1 METALECSPRAPTPA
16 PAQPA
21 GDVLCTVCA
30 VRIPDCVPC
39 LAHPRLSPALAVAC
53 CGVCHDALEEEDGDD
68 ACAWCGDGGARPASP
83 PRRATF
89 CNPPARRAGTLLCC
103 DDCDRAWCRACL
115 ARHVGDDYAALAE
128 DLEVWRCVACEPP
141 EAARAL
147 ERARAAAAAARGGGD
162 DDEGEATDATRAAA
176 EAALMAFES
185 ELADA
190 QELLEG
196 ESVDAV
202 RGAVYRELEGACG
215 ADELGAAVAR
225 EVDEWLRLQRRRHA
239 CLEREHALAQERAEA
254 RGVDLAAFYAA
265 LSAADATGAAA
276 PLTQA
281 WRAAPKVHQRRRGR
295 VRGLVA
301 AGDDDDVSD
310 GESEA
315 TYDGISDDEARASHR
330 AAEAY
335 LADAR
340 PIKRKRGAGGA
351 TRLEGAVGASG
362 FEARRAE
369 ELGADRFGV
378 LYDEL
383 DPTAPRLRAALDSD
397 DDDDVLAIEELDGD
411 SGGDEPTRLAFAAE
425 RKRLGAARVARYDD
439 AGDRAAQ
446 RRGRAA
452 DAARSRG
459 APRPRPRPRAS
470 AATAAASPAARPR
483 RAAPRAPRRPAD
495 GGGEAW
501 TRVERKAGVFALLH
515 EPARDGRAART
526 VDLAEDTDYV
536 LGRAHADAPANFLT
550 LGAASNKRMSRLCAT
565 LRVGAAG
572 LRVARLAGAKT
583 RVRVDGVEAAARP
596 EFAAAEA
603 AVVRASADHD
613 AAVAG
618 GDGVAEAHVALEAAR
633 AALAAEAQF
642 RVLDAAPDGDAPA
655 RVHVGNEA
663 RASVGGALE
672 GPADVRAY
680 VVAAT
685 ADPATGDAYFALPPY
700 EARDFDDAADR
711 TSTGAS
717 DDPILVDDEDLVG
730 AGLAD
735 APRKKRALAAELGD
749 DELCESTR
757 AAVDR
762 EEAKRARLERRRL
775 DRASLERAAPPP
787 APPLPPEDDDDYDD
801 LGDVAVVA
809 LNDGAPERRVVVPKY
824 LGYRLK
830 EHQVEAA
837 RFLYDQTVESL
848 DLLEDPDA
856 DAFGCVL
863 AHSMGLGKTLT
874 CIAYMAA
881 LLKDPAARRRVRT
894 CLVVCPTNVVRN
906 WAAEFRKW
914 CGRDRHLVG
923 RVVVVDRG
931 ARSRVDALETW
942 QRLGG
947 VCVVGY
953 DFFHALVG
961 KRGEKKRK
969 RKKKMDLAAL
979 LDAGVVE
986 AGGGC
991 LSVDGRAVEADLNR
1005 DGSIQWEG
1013 ERFASAS
1020 AFAKRVL
1027 KVDKVNGH
1035 AKVTYKG
1042 ESLVAVRDRA
1052 DDLEDDEGE
1061 PEADAAADDPD
1072 VAACRRCL
1080 QDPGPDVVVLD
1091 EAHTIKNPKSKR
1103 HEALSRIRTKRRV
1116 ALTGTPLQN
1125 NLLEYHTM
1133 ISYVRGAVLGTRA
1146 EFKNRFVDPIDNGLC
1161 RDSEKKDVTRMKKRM
1176 FVLQDLIKDFV
1187 LRRDESLLAKEMGKT
1202 EYLVT
1207 TKLRPAQRA
1216 VYGAF
1221 LAHRRAAGARVNVM
1235 AAHQPILKL
1244 GNHPLTHLLADG
1256 DGARVSVAAAL
1267 AAGDRARVE
1276 AALRERDG
1284 AGAAAEAAAG
1294 AAWSWRG
1301 AVGDALRASGAP
1313 AAVDHS
1319 AKTLLLFELLS
1330 ECLKRGDKMVVFTQS
1345 LATLDFLEHALA
1357 SETWGG
1363 LLDPN
1368 RDRIRDA
1375 LDHGG
1380 AVRGGWRPRV
1390 DFFRIE
1396 GSVAAAERQKMV
1408 EARAAQESEIPNF
1421 KGSDLGHFPLVSA
1434 DFWTSDHLSERPRSV
1449 DVVSVTRARGTLTL
1463 KRR

>member
-1 METALECSPRAPTPA
+1 METALEC
-16 PAQPA
+16 
-21 GDVLCTVCA
+21 
-30 VRIPDCVPC
+30 
-39 LAHPRLSPALAVAC
+39 
-53 CGVCHDALEEEDGDD
+53 
-68 ACAWCGDGGARPASP
+68 
-83 PRRATF
+83 
-89 CNPPARRAGTLLCC
+89 TLLCC

-128 DLEVWRCVACEPP
+128 DLEVWRCVS
-141 EAARAL
+141 AASRP
-147 ERARAAAAAARGGGD
+147 RRPGCGSAAARGGDD

-215 ADELGAAVAR
+215 ADDLGAAVAR
-225 EVDEWLRLQRRRHA
+225 E
-239 CLEREHALAQERAEA
+239 
-254 RGVDLAAFYAA
+254 
-265 LSAADATGAAA
+265 
-276 PLTQA
+276 
-281 WRAAPKVHQRRRGR
+281 
-295 VRGLVA
+295 
-301 AGDDDDVSD
+301 VSD

-369 ELGADRFGV
+369 ELGA
-378 LYDEL
+378 
-383 DPTAPRLRAALDSD
+383 T
-397 DDDDVLAIEELDGD
+397 
-411 SGGDEPTRLAFAAE
+411 
-425 RKRLGAARVARYDD
+425 
-439 AGDRAAQ
+439 
-446 RRGRAA
+446 
-452 DAARSRG
+452 
-459 APRPRPRPRAS
+459 AS
-470 AATAAASPAARPR
+470 A
-483 RAAPRAPRRPAD
+483 
-495 GGGEAW
+495 
-501 TRVERKAGVFALLH
+501 
-515 EPARDGRAART
+515 
-526 VDLAEDTDYV
+526 
-536 LGRAHADAPANFLT
+536 
-550 LGAASNKRMSRLCAT
+550 
-565 LRVGAAG
+565 
-572 LRVARLAGAKT
+572 
-583 RVRVDGVEAAARP
+583 RVRVDGVDAGAARVRG
-596 EFAAAEA
+596 AEA

-633 AALAAEAQF
+633 ARSRRGAVPSST
-642 RVLDAAPDGDAPA
+642 RRRGDA

-685 ADPATGDAYFALPPY
+685 ADPATGDAPRCRPTRRAT
-700 EARDFDDAADR
+700 DDAADR

-717 DDPILVDDEDLVG
+717 DDPILVDDEDLVA

-749 DELCESTR
+749 DELCEH
-757 AAVDR
+757 
-762 EEAKRARLERRRL
+762 ARR
-775 DRASLERAAPPP
+775 LERAAPPP

-809 LNDGAPERRVVVPKY
+809 QRRAPSGVVVPKY

-856 DAFGCVL
+856 DAFGR
-863 AHSMGLGKTLT
+863 ARAQHGPRQDAT

-894 CLVVCPTNVVRN
+894 CL
-906 WAAEFRKW
+906 A
-914 CGRDRHLVG
+914 
-923 RVVVVDRG
+923 
-931 ARSRVDALETW
+931 W

-969 RKKKMDLAAL
+969 RKKKMDLAASTP
-979 LDAGVVE
+979 GVVE
-986 AGGGC
+986 GGGC

-1052 DDLEDDEGE
+1052 DDLEDDEDE

-1072 VAACRRCL
+1072 VVACRRCL

-1133 ISYVRGAVLGTRA
+1133 ISYVRGAVLGTR
-1146 EFKNRFVDPIDNGLC
+1146 R
-1161 RDSEKKDVTRMKKRM
+1161 
-1176 FVLQDLIKDFV
+1176 DLIKDFV

-1202 EYLVT
+1202 EYL
-1207 TKLRPAQRA
+1207 
-1216 VYGAF
+1216 
-1221 LAHRRAAGARVNVM
+1221 
-1235 AAHQPILKL
+1235 PILKL
-1244 GNHPLTHLLADG
+1244 GNHPLTHLLTDG
-1256 DGARVSVAAAL
+1256 DGASPSPRLS
-1267 AAGDRARVE
+1267 AGDARVE

-1294 AAWSWRG
+1294 AAC
-1301 AVGDALRASGAP
+1301 
-1313 AAVDHS
+1313 

-1368 RDRIRDA
+1368 RDRIQDA

-1380 AVRGGWRPRV
+1380 AAGNMGINLVAANRVVLFDACWNPAIDRQALFRCFRYGQTKHVYIYRLVAQGFERRVYQRANQKEFLALKVVDDAALERLYDFADLGDVARLGDGGGDDASSVGSDDDCDAAVEDGALAAALAARGDVVASTVVTDDLMRENEDERLDAGLRDDAMDEYEREKAGRPSREEEARRDAAIRAEQLRRQQAAEEANRARVARELAARRHREALLALPPGWQLYRRESDNKPYYHHAASGQTVWQHPGGWSPA
-1390 DFFRIE
+1390 
-1396 GSVAAAERQKMV
+1396 GAAGAPAPAAPAPAPTSTAPALAPSFAAPDLGDVR
-1408 EARAAQESEIPNF
+1408 ARAGLRAV
-1421 KGSDLGHFPLVSA
+1421 G
-1434 DFWTSDHLSERPRSV
+1434 
-1449 DVVSVTRARGTLTL
+1449 RAR
-1463 KRR
+1463 R